1 MDIPPFCATL
11 KVYKFIRTLNLKVY
25 VSIGHVHLWVYI
37 EEGAGINMR
46 TEFRI
51 LRAKQL
57 ERALE
62 VFAPAK
68 NSPRPQKGWI
78 RAVREATGIS
88 LRQMAVRLKKAPTLA
103 AKLEKSEAEY
113 RITLA
118 SLRDAADALGCQLVY
133 ALVPK
138 SGSIHDLA
146 EQGART
152 KAEENVRAVEHSM
165 ALEDQAVGGIED
177 KIEEETRR
185 ILKKARK
192 K

>member
-1 MDIPPFCATL
+1 VRSEF
-11 KVYKFIRTLNLKVY
+11 RTL
-25 VSIGHVHLWVYI
+25 
-37 EEGAGINMR
+37 R
-46 TEFRI
+46 T
-51 LRAKQL
+51 KQL
-57 ERALE
+57 EKALE
-62 VFAPAK
+62 VFAAAK
-68 NSPRPQKGWI
+68 NSSRPQKGWL
-78 RAVREATGIS
+78 RAIREATGIS
-88 LRQMAVRLKKAPTLA
+88 LRVMATRMKKTPPLA

-113 RITLA
+113 RITLG

-138 SGSIHDLA
+138 SGSIYDLA
-146 EQGART
+146 EQGARI
-152 KAEENVRAVEHSM
+152 KAAENVRAVEHSM

>member
-1 MDIPPFCATL
+1 
-11 KVYKFIRTLNLKVY
+11 
-25 VSIGHVHLWVYI
+25 
-37 EEGAGINMR
+37 MR
-46 TEFRI
+46 SEFRI
-51 LRAKQL
+51 LRTKQL
-57 ERALE
+57 EKALG
-62 VFAPAK
+62 VFAAAK
-68 NSPRPQKGWI
+68 NSSRPQKGWL
-78 RAVREATGIS
+78 RAIREATGIS
-88 LRQMAVRLKKAPTLA
+88 LREMATRLKRTSTLA

-118 SLRDAADALGCQLVY
+118 SLRDAADALGCQLIY

-138 SGSIHDLA
+138 NGSIHDLA
-146 EQGART
+146 EHRARM
-152 KAEENVRAVEHSM
+152 KAAENVHAVEHSM

>member
-1 MDIPPFCATL
+1 
-11 KVYKFIRTLNLKVY
+11 
-25 VSIGHVHLWVYI
+25 
-37 EEGAGINMR
+37 MR
-46 TEFRI
+46 PEFRA

-62 VFAPAK
+62 TFASAK
-68 NSPRPQKGWI
+68 NSSRPQKGWL
-78 RAVREATGIS
+78 RAIREATGIS
-88 LRQMAVRLKKAPTLA
+88 LREMATRLKKTPTLA

-138 SGSIHDLA
+138 NGSVHDLA
-146 EQGART
+146 EQGARM
-152 KAEENVRAVEHSM
+152 KAAENVRAVEHSM

-185 ILKKARK
+185 ILKKARNK
-192 K
+192 

>member
-1 MDIPPFCATL
+1 MKAL
-11 KVYKFIRTLNLKVY
+11 SRTYTYRWTFLRLCYPKGVQIDPYANLKVY

-103 AKLEKSEAEY
+103 AKLEKSEA
-113 RITLA
+113 
-118 SLRDAADALGCQLVY
+118 
-133 ALVPK
+133 
-138 SGSIHDLA
+138 
-146 EQGART
+146 
-152 KAEENVRAVEHSM
+152 
-165 ALEDQAVGGIED
+165 
-177 KIEEETRR
+177 
-185 ILKKARK
+185 
-192 K
+192 

>member
-1 MDIPPFCATL
+1 MRPEFKTL
-11 KVYKFIRTLNLKVY
+11 
-25 VSIGHVHLWVYI
+25 
-37 EEGAGINMR
+37 
-46 TEFRI
+46 RI
-51 LRAKQL
+51 VQL

-62 VFAPAK
+62 PFNAAK
-68 NSPRPQKGWI
+68 DSPRPQKGWL
-78 RAVREATGIS
+78 RAIREASGIT
-88 LRQMAVRLKKAPTLA
+88 LRQLAKRLRKAPSLA

-113 RITLA
+113 RITLG

-138 SGSIHDLA
+138 TGSIQELA
-146 EQGART
+146 EERART
-152 KAEENVRAVEHSM
+152 KAAENVRAVEHSM

-185 ILKKARK
+185 ILKRGGK

>member
-1 MDIPPFCATL
+1 MRQEF
-11 KVYKFIRTLNLKVY
+11 RTLR
-25 VSIGHVHLWVYI
+25 S
-37 EEGAGINMR
+37 
-46 TEFRI
+46 
-51 LRAKQL
+51 KQL

-62 VFAPAK
+62 AFVPAK
-68 NSPRPQKGWI
+68 SSPRPQKGWL
-78 RAVREATGIS
+78 RAIREATGIS
-88 LRQMAVRLKKAPTLA
+88 LREMAIRLKKTTTLA

-113 RITLA
+113 RITLS

-138 SGSIHDLA
+138 SGTVQQLA
-146 EQGART
+146 EEGART
-152 KAEENVRAVEHSM
+152 KAAENVRAVEHSM

-177 KIEEETRR
+177 KIEEETKR